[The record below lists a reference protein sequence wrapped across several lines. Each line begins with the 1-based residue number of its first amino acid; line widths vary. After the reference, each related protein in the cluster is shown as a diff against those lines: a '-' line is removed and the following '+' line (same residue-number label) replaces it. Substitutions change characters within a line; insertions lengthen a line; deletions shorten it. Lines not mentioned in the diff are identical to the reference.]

1 MSYYLI
7 DQTYEDL
14 EEYVAKNAIVV
25 LPVGTIEEHGKHLPI
40 GTDYD
45 IAKFIGDEI
54 GKQLSSEI
62 PLLIMESVWAGYSPK
77 AMTKWPGIM
86 RLRTR
91 TFIDMMVDVCSSI
104 IEMGFKKIVMLD
116 CHGQHAPFL
125 NVVTKEIADKYGL
138 YIVSTSPLNFSLEGF
153 NKVRTSPRGGVCH
166 ACEWETSMMLKCSD
180 YVKTDKIIDEPIQ
193 YHSDFVAGDGAMS
206 GQRVVWSTWGL
217 QKSKTGIY
225 GSPSHGS
232 KEKADVIMK
241 CMIENYRKFLKEYY
255 DYKG

>member
-14 EEYVAKNAIVV
+14 QEYVAKNAIVV

-45 IAKFIGDEI
+45 IAKFVGDEI
-54 GKQLSSEI
+54 GKQLSAEI

-166 ACEWETSMMLKCSD
+166 ACEWETSIMLKCSD
-180 YVKTDKIIDEPIQ
+180 YVKTDRIIDEPIT
-193 YHSDFVAGDGAMS
+193 YHSDFVAGDGAMG

-241 CMIENYRKFLKEYY
+241 YMIENYRKFLKEYY